1 MSKTYSLELSRT
13 DLLNLAIAVS
23 DAASDAYVG
32 QHLVVAAVDHAL
44 AARLWA
50 LAGYNSRAV
59 KHNLLAQAI
68 DLEAVEAAVQ
78 AAIDEEAE

>member
-23 DAASDAYVG
+23 DAATDAYIG
-32 QHLVVAAVDHAL
+32 QHFVTAAVDHAL
-44 AARLWA
+44 ASRLWA

-78 AAIDEEAE
+78 AAIDEEES